1 MSNNK
6 LAIFLIITSVFF
18 GTVMLSFL
26 KIAQEDVNVYVAGFF
41 RFFLGLVIILPYII
55 KNKDAV
61 LKTTHLK
68 QHFLRAILG
77 LPAMLLYFSALV
89 LLPIEKLTA
98 ISFVVPLIVTILAVF
113 FLGEKIYIYRTLA
126 LILGFSGM
134 LVIIRPGF
142 VDISI
147 GVYMVLF
154 SALLWSIN
162 IIITKKISKDDSAI
176 TILAYQSIF
185 MSLLSFFIVLFFW
198 EMPSLKTFIYLIL
211 AAMCGTVLHLT
222 LNHAFKLV
230 DVSMTQP
237 YSFLNLVFASIIGYF
252 VFDEMPDLYT
262 WIGALIIFTGVLIIS
277 YREMKLDKEIIR
289 KRVDIKILI
298 FFLKCFVN
306 LPSNNKNSCC

>member
-41 RFFLGLVIILPYII
+41 RFFLGLIIILPYII
-55 KNKDAV
+55 KKKDLV
-61 LKTTHLK
+61 LKTNHLK

-126 LILGFSGM
+126 LMLGFSGM
-134 LVIIRPGF
+134 LAIIRPGF

-185 MSLLSFFIVLFFW
+185 MSLLSFFIVIFFW
-198 EMPSLKTFIYLIL
+198 EMPSLKTFIYLVL

-252 VFDEMPDLYT
+252 VFDEIPDFYT

-289 KRVDIKILI
+289 KRVDIK
-298 FFLKCFVN
+298 N
-306 LPSNNKNSCC
+306 

>member
-1 MSNNK
+1 M
-6 LAIFLIITSVFF
+6 
-18 GTVMLSFL
+18 
-26 KIAQEDVNVYVAGFF
+26 
-41 RFFLGLVIILPYII
+41 
-55 KNKDAV
+55 
-61 LKTTHLK
+61 
-68 QHFLRAILG
+68 
-77 LPAMLLYFSALV
+77 LV
-89 LLPIEKLTA
+89 L
-98 ISFVVPLIVTILAVF
+98 
-113 FLGEKIYIYRTLA
+113 
-126 LILGFSGM
+126 
-134 LVIIRPGF
+134 IRPGF

-185 MSLLSFFIVLFFW
+185 MSILSFFIVLFFW

-211 AAMCGTVLHLT
+211 SAVCGTVLHLT

-277 YREMKLDKEIIR
+277 YREMKLDKDIIR
-289 KRVDIKILI
+289 KRVDIK
-298 FFLKCFVN
+298 
-306 LPSNNKNSCC
+306 S

>member
-154 SALLWSIN
+154 SALLWSVN

-252 VFDEMPDLYT
+252 VFDEIPDLYT
-262 WIGALIIFTGVLIIS
+262 WIGAVIIFTGVLIIS

-289 KRVDIKILI
+289 KRVDIK
-298 FFLKCFVN
+298 N
-306 LPSNNKNSCC
+306 

>member
-41 RFFLGLVIILPYII
+41 RFFLGLIIILPYIV

-77 LPAMLLYFSALV
+77 LPAMLIYFSALV

-277 YREMKLDKEIIR
+277 YREMKLDKDIIR
-289 KRVDIKILI
+289 KRVDIK
-298 FFLKCFVN
+298 
-306 LPSNNKNSCC
+306 S

>member
-41 RFFLGLVIILPYII
+41 RFFLGLIIILPYII
-55 KNKDAV
+55 IKKDAV

-98 ISFVVPLIVTILAVF
+98 ISFVVPLLVTILAVF
-113 FLGEKIYIYRTLA
+113 FLGENIYIYRTLA
-126 LILGFSGM
+126 LMLGFGGM

-252 VFDEMPDLYT
+252 VFDEIPDLYT

-289 KRVDIKILI
+289 KRVDIK
-298 FFLKCFVN
+298 N
-306 LPSNNKNSCC
+306 

>member
-1 MSNNK
+1 MTNNK
-6 LAIFLIITSVFF
+6 LAIFLIIISVFF
-18 GTVMLSFL
+18 GTIMLSFL
-26 KIAQEDVNVYVAGFF
+26 KIAQEDINVYVAGFF

-55 KNKDAV
+55 KKKNTI

-68 QHFLRAILG
+68 KHLFRAILG

-98 ISFVVPLIVTILAVF
+98 ISFVVPLMVTILAVF

-142 VDISI
+142 ADISI
-147 GVYMVLF
+147 GVYMVLI

-176 TILAYQSIF
+176 TILTYQSIF
-185 MSLLSFFIVLFFW
+185 MSLFSFIIVLFFW
-198 EMPSLKTFIYLIL
+198 EMPTLKTFIYLIL
-211 AAMCGTVLHLT
+211 AAMCGTILHLT

-252 VFDEMPDLYT
+252 VFDEIPDLYT
-262 WIGALIIFTGVLIIS
+262 WIGALIIFTGILIIS

-289 KRVDIKILI
+289 KRIDIK
-298 FFLKCFVN
+298 
-306 LPSNNKNSCC
+306 S

>member
-6 LAIFLIITSVFF
+6 LAIFLIIISVFF

-41 RFFLGLVIILPYII
+41 RFFLGLLIILPYII
-55 KNKDAV
+55 KKKDVV

-77 LPAMLLYFSALV
+77 LPAMLIYFSALV

-154 SALLWSIN
+154 SALLWSVN

-198 EMPSLKTFIYLIL
+198 EMPSIKTFIYLTL
-211 AAMCGTVLHLT
+211 AAMCGTILHLT

-252 VFDEMPDLYT
+252 VFDEIPDLYT
-262 WIGALIIFTGVLIIS
+262 WIGAIIIFTGVLIIS

-289 KRVDIKILI
+289 KRVDIK
-298 FFLKCFVN
+298 N
-306 LPSNNKNSCC
+306 

>member
-55 KNKDAV
+55 KKKDAV

-185 MSLLSFFIVLFFW
+185 MSLLSFFIVIFFW
-198 EMPSLKTFIYLIL
+198 EMPNLKTFIYLVL

-252 VFDEMPDLYT
+252 VFDEIPDFYT

-289 KRVDIKILI
+289 KRVDIK
-298 FFLKCFVN
+298 N
-306 LPSNNKNSCC
+306 

>member
-55 KNKDAV
+55 KKKDAV

-198 EMPSLKTFIYLIL
+198 EIPSLKTFIYLIL

-252 VFDEMPDLYT
+252 VFDEIPDLYT
-262 WIGALIIFTGVLIIS
+262 WIGAIIIFTGVLIIS

-289 KRVDIKILI
+289 KRVDIK
-298 FFLKCFVN
+298 N
-306 LPSNNKNSCC
+306 

>member
-55 KNKDAV
+55 KKKDAV

-98 ISFVVPLIVTILAVF
+98 ISFVVPLIVTVLAVF

-126 LILGFSGM
+126 LLLGFSGM

-252 VFDEMPDLYT
+252 VFDEIPDLYT

-289 KRVDIKILI
+289 KRVDIK
-298 FFLKCFVN
+298 
-306 LPSNNKNSCC
+306 S

>member
-1 MSNNK
+1 M
-6 LAIFLIITSVFF
+6 
-18 GTVMLSFL
+18 
-26 KIAQEDVNVYVAGFF
+26 
-41 RFFLGLVIILPYII
+41 
-55 KNKDAV
+55 
-61 LKTTHLK
+61 
-68 QHFLRAILG
+68 
-77 LPAMLLYFSALV
+77 

-198 EMPSLKTFIYLIL
+198 EMPSLKTFIYLNLSSNVWNSI
-211 AAMCGTVLHLT
+211 TFST

-252 VFDEMPDLYT
+252 VFDENARSLY
-262 WIGALIIFTGVLIIS
+262 
-277 YREMKLDKEIIR
+277 LDWCTYNIYW
-289 KRVDIKILI
+289 
-298 FFLKCFVN
+298 
-306 LPSNNKNSCC
+306 

>member
-41 RFFLGLVIILPYII
+41 RFFLGLVIILPYIV

-162 IIITKKISKDDSAI
+162 IIITKKISKDDSAM

-185 MSLLSFFIVLFFW
+185 MSLLSFFIVIFFW

-222 LNHAFKLV
+222 LNHEFKLV

-252 VFDEMPDLYT
+252 VFDEIPDFYT

-289 KRVDIKILI
+289 KGVDIK
-298 FFLKCFVN
+298 N
-306 LPSNNKNSCC
+306 

>member
-55 KNKDAV
+55 KKKDAV

-252 VFDEMPDLYT
+252 VFDEIPDLYT

-277 YREMKLDKEIIR
+277 YREMKLDKDIIR
-289 KRVDIKILI
+289 KRVDIK
-298 FFLKCFVN
+298 
-306 LPSNNKNSCC
+306 S

>member
-6 LAIFLIITSVFF
+6 LAISLIIISVFF

-41 RFFLGLVIILPYII
+41 RFFLGLVIILPYIV

-77 LPAMLLYFSALV
+77 LPAMLIYFSALV

-126 LILGFSGM
+126 LVLGFSGM
-134 LVIIRPGF
+134 LIILRPGLIE
-142 VDISI
+142 ISI
-147 GVYMVLF
+147 GVYMALF
-154 SALLWSIN
+154 SSLLWSIV

-176 TILAYQSIF
+176 TILSYQSLYMTIF
-185 MSLLSFFIVLFFW
+185 CFIVALFFW
-198 EMPSLKTFIYLIL
+198 ETPSTKTIIYLIL
-211 AAMCGTVLHLT
+211 SALSGTVLHLA
-222 LNHAFKLV
+222 LNHAYKLV

-237 YSFLNLVFASIIGYF
+237 YSFLNLVFASIVGYF
-252 VFDEMPDLYT
+252 IFSETPDLFT
-262 WIGALIIFTGVLIIS
+262 WIGASVIFIGIFIIS

-289 KRVDIKILI
+289 KRIDIK
-298 FFLKCFVN
+298 
-306 LPSNNKNSCC
+306 S

>member
-41 RFFLGLVIILPYII
+41 RFFLGLLIILPYII
-55 KNKDAV
+55 KKKDVV

-162 IIITKKISKDDSAI
+162 IIITKKISKNDSAI

-198 EMPSLKTFIYLIL
+198 EMPSIKTFIYLIL
-211 AAMCGTVLHLT
+211 AALCGTVLHLT

-252 VFDEMPDLYT
+252 VFDEIPDLYT
-262 WIGALIIFTGVLIIS
+262 WIGALIIFAGVLIIS
-277 YREMKLDKEIIR
+277 YREMKLDKDIIR
-289 KRVDIKILI
+289 KRVDIK
-298 FFLKCFVN
+298 
-306 LPSNNKNSCC
+306 S

>member
-6 LAIFLIITSVFF
+6 LAISLIIISVFF

-55 KNKDAV
+55 KKKDAV

-126 LILGFSGM
+126 LLLGFSGM

-252 VFDEMPDLYT
+252 VFDEIPDLYT

-277 YREMKLDKEIIR
+277 YREMKLDKEIIG
-289 KRVDIKILI
+289 KRIDIK
-298 FFLKCFVN
+298 
-306 LPSNNKNSCC
+306 S

>member
-6 LAIFLIITSVFF
+6 LAISLIIISVFF

-41 RFFLGLVIILPYII
+41 RFFLGLVIILPYVI

-77 LPAMLLYFSALV
+77 LPAMLIYFSALV

-98 ISFVVPLIVTILAVF
+98 ISFVVPLMVTILAVF

-126 LILGFSGM
+126 LILGFGGM

-198 EMPSLKTFIYLIL
+198 EMPSLKTFVYLIL

-252 VFDEMPDLYT
+252 VFDEIPDLYT

-289 KRVDIKILI
+289 KRVDIK
-298 FFLKCFVN
+298 N
-306 LPSNNKNSCC
+306 

>member
-6 LAIFLIITSVFF
+6 LAILLIITSVFF

-41 RFFLGLVIILPYII
+41 RFFLGLIIILPYII
-55 KNKDAV
+55 KKKNLV
-61 LKTTHLK
+61 LKTNHLK

-126 LILGFSGM
+126 LMLGFSGM

-185 MSLLSFFIVLFFW
+185 MSLLSFFIVIFFW
-198 EMPSLKTFIYLIL
+198 EMPSLKTFIYLVL

-252 VFDEMPDLYT
+252 VFDEIPDFYT

-289 KRVDIKILI
+289 KRVDIK
-298 FFLKCFVN
+298 N
-306 LPSNNKNSCC
+306 

>member
-55 KNKDAV
+55 KKKDAV
-61 LKTTHLK
+61 LKTTHFK

-142 VDISI
+142 IDISI

-252 VFDEMPDLYT
+252 VFDEIPDLYT

-289 KRVDIKILI
+289 KRIDIK
-298 FFLKCFVN
+298 
-306 LPSNNKNSCC
+306 S

>member
-26 KIAQEDVNVYVAGFF
+26 KMAQEDVNVYVAGFF

-55 KNKDAV
+55 KKKNTV

-185 MSLLSFFIVLFFW
+185 MSLLSFFIVIFFW

-211 AAMCGTVLHLT
+211 AAMCGTVLHLA

-252 VFDEMPDLYT
+252 VFDEIPDLYT

-289 KRVDIKILI
+289 KRVDIK
-298 FFLKCFVN
+298 N
-306 LPSNNKNSCC
+306 

>member
-6 LAIFLIITSVFF
+6 LAISLIIISVFF

-55 KNKDAV
+55 KKKDAV

-126 LILGFSGM
+126 LLLGFSGM

-198 EMPSLKTFIYLIL
+198 EMPNLKTFIYLIL

-252 VFDEMPDLYT
+252 VFDEIPDLYT

-289 KRVDIKILI
+289 KRVDIK
-298 FFLKCFVN
+298 
-306 LPSNNKNSCC
+306 S

>member
-6 LAIFLIITSVFF
+6 LAISLIIISVFF

-55 KNKDAV
+55 KKKDAV

-252 VFDEMPDLYT
+252 VFDEIPDLYT

-289 KRVDIKILI
+289 KRIDIK
-298 FFLKCFVN
+298 
-306 LPSNNKNSCC
+306 S

>member
-6 LAIFLIITSVFF
+6 LAISLIIISVFF

-55 KNKDAV
+55 KKKDAV

-126 LILGFSGM
+126 LLLGFSGM

-198 EMPSLKTFIYLIL
+198 EIPSLKTFIYLIL

-252 VFDEMPDLYT
+252 VFDEIPDLYT

-277 YREMKLDKEIIR
+277 YREIKLDKEIIR
-289 KRVDIKILI
+289 KRVDIK
-298 FFLKCFVN
+298 
-306 LPSNNKNSCC
+306 S

>member
-61 LKTTHLK
+61 LKSTHLK

-252 VFDEMPDLYT
+252 VFDEIPDLYT

-289 KRVDIKILI
+289 KRVDIK
-298 FFLKCFVN
+298 N
-306 LPSNNKNSCC
+306 

>member
-55 KNKDAV
+55 KKKDAV

-126 LILGFSGM
+126 LILGFGGM

-198 EMPSLKTFIYLIL
+198 EMPSLKAFIYLVF

-252 VFDEMPDLYT
+252 VFDEIPDLYT

-289 KRVDIKILI
+289 KRVDIK
-298 FFLKCFVN
+298 N
-306 LPSNNKNSCC
+306 